1 MAVLFVFV
9 LLSLLFI
16 NFVIELP
23 IDLLNLLHP
32 SRWLLGAIAL
42 VILAWCL
49 DDQ

>member
-1 MAVLFVFV
+1 MAVLFGFV

-16 NFVIELP
+16 NAVIELP

-32 SRWLLGAIAL
+32 SRWLVCTIAL

-49 DDQ
+49 DDR

>member
-1 MAVLFVFV
+1 MAILFSFV

-23 IDLLNLLHP
+23 IDLLVLP
-32 SRWLLGAIAL
+32 PARWLLGAIAL
-42 VILAWCL
+42 VVLAWCL